1 MRLDAFDIN
10 VANALTDAMRR
21 EARSH
26 ASAAAGERSV
36 LVRRSCFMRYAGQG
50 HEISVALPDRPL
62 IPSDAALLRAAFEG
76 EYQRL
81 FARFIPNAL
90 IEIMSW
96 VVLATTPTE
105 PPAGL
110 AAVPRRRAGAAIG
123 ERSVFDAALGK
134 RICVPVF
141 ERRDLQPGSS
151 IKGPVLI
158 VEEGTSTF
166 ASSSFD
172 VCVDAG
178 SALVLTAKPAAN

>member
-1 MRLDAFDIN
+1 
-10 VANALTDAMRR
+10 MRR
-21 EARSH
+21 ESRSH

-62 IPSDAALLRAAFEG
+62 IPSDAALLREAFER

-81 FARFIPNAL
+81 FARFIPKAQ

-110 AAVPRRRAGAAIG
+110 AAAPRRPAAAAIG
-123 ERSVFDAALGK
+123 ERSVFDAALGT

-151 IKGPVLI
+151 IGGPVLI

-166 ASSSFD
+166 VSSGFD